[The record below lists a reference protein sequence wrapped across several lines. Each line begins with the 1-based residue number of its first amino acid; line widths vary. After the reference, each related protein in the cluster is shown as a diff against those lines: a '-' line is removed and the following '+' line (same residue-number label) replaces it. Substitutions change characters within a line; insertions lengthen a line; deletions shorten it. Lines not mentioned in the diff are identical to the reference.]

1 MIMRNVLY
9 SLLILMLA
17 ISSSC
22 SQEQEKPRAAEEKV
36 AQEASIYELFGTR
49 NVWTFIKLD
58 TRNGKMTQVHYAL
71 DSESY
76 QGEVELNTK
85 SLIKGEGKPGRFTL
99 YPTHNMFN
107 FILLDKVSGST
118 YQVQWSIEEDTRM
131 VAPIGESK

>member
-1 MIMRNVLY
+1 MRNVFY
-9 SLLILMLA
+9 SFLMLMLA
-17 ISSSC
+17 VCSSC
-22 SQEQEKPRAAEEKV
+22 SQEQEKSKAAEEKV
-36 AQEASIYELFGTR
+36 AQEALIYELFETR

-76 QGEVELNTK
+76 RGEVELNTK

-118 YQVQWSIEEDTRM
+118 YQVQWSMKEDTRM
-131 VAPIGESK
+131 VVPIGESK

>member
-1 MIMRNVLY
+1 MIMRNVSY
-9 SLLILMLA
+9 SFLMLMLA
-17 ISSSC
+17 VCSSC
-22 SQEQEKPRAAEEKV
+22 SQEQEKSKAAEEKV
-36 AQEASIYELFGTR
+36 AQEALIYELFETR

-76 QGEVELNTK
+76 RGEVELNTK

-99 YPTHNMFN
+99 YPTQNMFN

-118 YQVQWSIEEDTRM
+118 YQVQWSMKEDTRM
-131 VAPIGESK
+131 VVPIGESK

>member
-1 MIMRNVLY
+1 MRNVFY
-9 SLLILMLA
+9 SFLMLMLA
-17 ISSSC
+17 VCSSC
-22 SQEQEKPRAAEEKV
+22 SQEQEKSKAAEEKV
-36 AQEASIYELFGTR
+36 AQEALIYELFETR

-76 QGEVELNTK
+76 RGEVELNTK

-99 YPTHNMFN
+99 YPTQNMFN

-118 YQVQWSIEEDTRM
+118 YQVQWSMKEDTRM
-131 VAPIGESK
+131 VVPIGESK

>member
-1 MIMRNVLY
+1 MRNVFY
-9 SLLILMLA
+9 SFLMLMLVVC
-17 ISSSC
+17 SSC
-22 SQEQEKPRAAEEKV
+22 SQEQEKSKVAEEKV
-36 AQEASIYELFGTR
+36 TQEASIYELFETR

-76 QGEVELNTK
+76 RGEVELNTK

-99 YPTHNMFN
+99 YPTQNMFN

-118 YQVQWSIEEDTRM
+118 YQVQWSMKEDTRM
-131 VAPIGESK
+131 VVPIGESK

>member
-1 MIMRNVLY
+1 MRNVFY
-9 SLLILMLA
+9 SFLMLMLA
-17 ISSSC
+17 VCSSC
-22 SQEQEKPRAAEEKV
+22 SQEQEKSKAAEEKV
-36 AQEASIYELFGTR
+36 AQEALIYELFETH

-76 QGEVELNTK
+76 RGEVELNTK

-99 YPTHNMFN
+99 YPTQNMFN

-118 YQVQWSIEEDTRM
+118 YQVQWSMKEDTRM
-131 VAPIGESK
+131 VVPIGESK

>member
-1 MIMRNVLY
+1 MRNVLY

-22 SQEQEKPRAAEEKV
+22 SQEQEKARDAEEKA
-36 AQEASIYELFGTR
+36 AQEASIYELFETR

-85 SLIKGEGKPGRFTL
+85 SLIKEEGKPGRFTL
-99 YPTHNMFN
+99 YPTQNMFN

>member
-36 AQEASIYELFGTR
+36 AQEASIYELFETR

-76 QGEVELNTK
+76 QGEVELNAK
-85 SLIKGEGKPGRFTL
+85 SLIKEKGKPGRFTL
-99 YPTHNMFN
+99 YPTQNMFN

-118 YQVQWSIEEDTRM
+118 YQVQWSIEGDTRM
-131 VAPIGESK
+131 VAPIWESK

>member
-1 MIMRNVLY
+1 MRNVSY
-9 SLLILMLA
+9 SFLMLMLA
-17 ISSSC
+17 VCSSC
-22 SQEQEKPRAAEEKV
+22 SQEQEKSKAAEEKV
-36 AQEASIYELFGTR
+36 AQEALIYELFETR

-76 QGEVELNTK
+76 RGEVELNTK

-99 YPTHNMFN
+99 YPTQNMFN

-118 YQVQWSIEEDTRM
+118 YQVQWSMKEDTRM
-131 VAPIGESK
+131 VVPIGESK

>member
-1 MIMRNVLY
+1 MRNVFY
-9 SLLILMLA
+9 SFLMLMLA
-17 ISSSC
+17 VCSSC
-22 SQEQEKPRAAEEKV
+22 SQEQEKSKAAEEKV
-36 AQEASIYELFGTR
+36 AQEALIYELFETH

-76 QGEVELNTK
+76 RGEVELNTK

-99 YPTHNMFN
+99 YPTQNMFN

-118 YQVQWSIEEDTRM
+118 YQVQWSMKEDTRM

>member
-1 MIMRNVLY
+1 MRNVSY
-9 SLLILMLA
+9 SFLMLMLA
-17 ISSSC
+17 VCSSC
-22 SQEQEKPRAAEEKV
+22 SQEQEKSKAAEEKV
-36 AQEASIYELFGTR
+36 AQEAYELFETR

-76 QGEVELNTK
+76 QGEVELNAK
-85 SLIKGEGKPGRFTL
+85 SLIKEKGKPGRFTL
-99 YPTHNMFN
+99 YPTQNMFN